1 MEIVR
6 RDPSP
11 DARNAGRRLSL
22 PGIIDDKMQAAL
34 AAGQAMAHPRGNVEL
49 GMDTPEWY
57 GQVGQKHVYAWG
69 YGEHGQVTRTT
80 LPPSGVGVTVCLTS
94 PYTSPLTSLLLCVQL
109 GHTIARVVSTPK
121 RLESMDDRGITRIA
135 ANLRSS
141 NDKVFA

>member
-94 PYTSPLTSLLLCVQL
+94 VHLSSNLASPLCAAGPHHSPCGVDPET
-109 GHTIARVVSTPK
+109 
-121 RLESMDDRGITRIA
+121 TREHG
-135 ANLRSS
+135 
-141 NDKVFA
+141 